1 MISREIEFGY
11 FIFYGEVVHL
21 ALQRQFV
28 AKAQAIIEQTET
40 DIQDTSCFRLFQGDG
55 HFVIMIP
62 YPVVL
67 TPDGIPVVINRSTF
81 EVSLLESAGQVGF
94 FRQEP

>member
-28 AKAQAIIEQTET
+28 AKAQTIIEQTET
-40 DIQDTSCFRLFQGDG
+40 DI
-55 HFVIMIP
+55 
-62 YPVVL
+62 
-67 TPDGIPVVINRSTF
+67 
-81 EVSLLESAGQVGF
+81 
-94 FRQEP
+94 